1 MARSTKRYRKK
12 ATQSRRKQS
21 RRKQSRRIQSR
32 QRVGKKTRTRRH
44 RMQRG
49 SMQRGSMQ
57 RGGQLPFAAY
67 NAADKNPS
75 GNYYELSPYGSPS
88 GLPFPPIMSNG
99 QFGGRGKGKGKKSL
113 GRRRRHM
120 QQGGSFISDM
130 IPQEILNG
138 VRAGISS
145 ISNLVD
151 NYTGDIPPADRMVY
165 PTQQPLVPKIDSK
178 IYTPPDI
185 LKMHTDAG
193 NEVNRMTNSL

>member
-1 MARSTKRYRKK
+1 MARSTKRKK
-12 ATQSRRKQS
+12 ATQS

-32 QRVGKKTRTRRH
+32 QRQGKKTRTRRR

-49 SMQRGSMQ
+49 GMQRGGMQRGGMQ

-88 GLPFPPIMSNG
+88 GLPFPPVMSNG
-99 QFGGRGKGKGKKSL
+99 QLGGRGKSKGKKS
-113 GRRRRHM
+113 RRRHM

-138 VRAGISS
+138 VRSGISS

-151 NYTGDIPPADRMVY
+151 NYTGHIPPADRMVY

-193 NEVNRMTNSL
+193 NEVNSMTNSL

>member
-21 RRKQSRRIQSR
+21 RRKQSRQR
-32 QRVGKKTRTRRH
+32 QGKKTRTRRR

-49 SMQRGSMQ
+49 G
-57 RGGQLPFAAY
+57 GGQLPFAAY

-75 GNYYELSPYGSPS
+75 GNYFELSPYGSPS
-88 GLPFPPIMSNG
+88 GLPFPPVMSNG
-99 QFGGRGKGKGKKSL
+99 QFGGRGKSKGKKS
-113 GRRRRHM
+113 RRRHM

-151 NYTGDIPPADRMVY
+151 NYTGHIPPADRMVY

-193 NEVNRMTNSL
+193 NEVNSMTNSL

>member
-12 ATQSRRKQS
+12 ATQS

-44 RMQRG
+44 R
-49 SMQRGSMQ
+49 MQRGSMQ

-88 GLPFPPIMSNG
+88 GLPFPPVMSNG
-99 QFGGRGKGKGKKSL
+99 QFGGRGKGKKSL

-151 NYTGDIPPADRMVY
+151 NYTGHIPPADRMVY

>member
-21 RRKQSRRIQSR
+21 RCKQSR
-32 QRVGKKTRTRRH
+32 QRVGKKTRTRRR
-44 RMQRG
+44 RMQR
-49 SMQRGSMQ
+49 RVMQ

-88 GLPFPPIMSNG
+88 GLPFPPVMSNG
-99 QFGGRGKGKGKKSL
+99 QFGGRGKGKGKGKKSL

-151 NYTGDIPPADRMVY
+151 NYTGHIPPADRMVY